1 MYVQPGIL
9 TALYCYT
16 QRFIAKCTASTLCT
30 IMKRVEVNM
39 NASFR
44 GFVNQYA
51 EEKGKTMPQAYR
63 DLMELGLAASD
74 VEIDNFSSELQDTPE
89 Q

>member
-1 MYVQPGIL
+1 
-9 TALYCYT
+9 
-16 QRFIAKCTASTLCT
+16 
-30 IMKRVEVNM
+30 M

-74 VEIDNFSSELQDTPE
+74 VEIDNFNSNLEETLE
-89 Q
+89 E